1 MQLTTKIS
9 TNTSLVGGAIA
20 LAKCARVSCA
30 CRSDHR
36 HIGPHLPFA
45 AADNC
50 NINIKVNN
58 YNNLVSYNLVKIQL
72 HFTSSTAMNLAEISL
87 PVNRLRHRER
97 DTIKLRLAPTNCI
110 HMKTMRT
117 GVVCTA
123 HVVEEVER
131 IFSGRCSKT

>member
-97 DTIKLRLAPTNCI
+97 DNKIASCAYQLHPHEDDAHRSCMHRTRCRGGRRNFFR
-110 HMKTMRT
+110 TM
-117 GVVCTA
+117 
-123 HVVEEVER
+123 
-131 IFSGRCSKT
+131 